1 MRRLLTVVAL
11 LVVLCGQ
18 WIYAQ
23 LNGSEGPFN
32 RSRARPDFIYQ
43 ALDTDRDG
51 ALSEAEI
58 EKVSDFL
65 RTLDKDQDGA
75 LSSDELVPDFPPA
88 GPGGRR
94 GGGMGPNRP
103 ELKLLEKHDK
113 DGSGYLDAAE
123 RQSALKEVEASN
135 ANSRRRP
142 GRGPRGG
149 AREPGRPGP
158 KVAPDQVEVYPD
170 QALYDPAVLRTLFI
184 QFDSD
189 NWEEEMAALKHT
201 DVEMPATVIVD
212 GKTYPMVGL
221 SFRGQSSFSHLSA
234 GLNVHSIFRWTLS
247 IPINDCTD
255 TRLLTCL
262 IAMAIRQ

>member
-75 LSSDELVPDFPPA
+75 LSSDELVPDFPLA
-88 GPGGRR
+88 GKCQVV
-94 GGGMGPNRP
+94 P
-103 ELKLLEKHDK
+103 E
-113 DGSGYLDAAE
+113 
-123 RQSALKEVEASN
+123 
-135 ANSRRRP
+135 
-142 GRGPRGG
+142 
-149 AREPGRPGP
+149 
-158 KVAPDQVEVYPD
+158 
-170 QALYDPAVLRTLFI
+170 
-184 QFDSD
+184 
-189 NWEEEMAALKHT
+189 
-201 DVEMPATVIVD
+201 
-212 GKTYPMVGL
+212 PMVACGTWVIN
-221 SFRGQSSFSHLSA
+221 SKVISNERVESA
-234 GLNVHSIFRWTLS
+234 AHH
-247 IPINDCTD
+247 
-255 TRLLTCL
+255 
-262 IAMAIRQ
+262 